1 MPTVAE
7 SGVPGYETVQWIA
20 LSAPRGTP
28 KPIIDKLNA
37 EIAAGVKSPELRE
50 RLSSQGYDPEV
61 STPQQLGEYIKVEFA
76 RFGKLIRAINLK
88 DE

>member
-1 MPTVAE
+1 MYVPV
-7 SGVPGYETVQWIA
+7 GVPGYETVQWIA
-20 LSAPRGTP
+20 MSAPRGIP
-28 KPIIDKLNA
+28 KSAIERLGT
-37 EIAAGVKSPELRE
+37 ELAAGVKSPELRE

-61 STPQQLGEYIKVEFA
+61 CTPQQLADYIKVEFA